1 MTCNLLGAVRS
12 WDFATSCLKQMYLQ
26 GFCRKH
32 FVKDAWQ
39 ADHINEKWW
48 KQTKMFVAI
57 TTRRRHCSCRAAV
70 ASKTWAQNKSKIQNL
85 TISNRTSLQPTRVP
99 GFRAASF
106 WYQCDL
112 LRTREFWKRLATDIR
127 KLSLSKFFFQQRR
140 LGWRYSFT
148 SKIARSPPAWSL
160 AKF

>member
-1 MTCNLLGAVRS
+1 MRS
-12 WDFATSCLKQMYLQ
+12 WDFATSWLKQMYLQ

-32 FVKDAWQ
+32 FVKRRMAGWP
-39 ADHINEKWW
+39 HKWEMI
-48 KQTKMFVAI
+48 TKMFVAI

-70 ASKTWAQNKSKIQNL
+70 ALKTWAQNKSKIQNL

-112 LRTREFWKRLATDIR
+112 LRTREFGKRFAPDIR

-160 AKF
+160 AKS